1 MKFKFLSA
9 LLFSMVLVSC
19 DRCKTE
25 EDEPVSDYSNGAY
38 IVNEGSFGNLN
49 GSITWTLNGMI
60 VSNPFAEVNGTA
72 LGDVISDFD
81 VVNGKFCAVSNSTAK
96 VIVMNATTFKVE
108 AEITGFAYPRSF
120 QNVGNGMAAVTD
132 GSFDGNVM
140 WVDLTTNTITSSTP
154 VGLGPE
160 GMCVI
165 GDRLYVC
172 NSGGWGIDNR
182 VTVID
187 IPSQSVIEHINVADR
202 PVEIQADAT
211 GNLWV
216 LCSGETQY
224 DANWTQ
230 IIGHTQAVLAK
241 INTADNSVLSFQ
253 VGVLG
258 DHPLHMAKDEINQK
272 IYISNSTLLAFNMQT
287 NAFSDFLTMATNGVS
302 VNPATLEVWVCGE
315 TNYASPST
323 VKVFSSAG
331 TYVRELTA
339 GIAAWKVEF
348 N

>member
-1 MKFKFLSA
+1 MKLKFWSVV
-9 LLFSMVLVSC
+9 LFSLILVSC
-19 DRCKTE
+19 DKCKTE
-25 EDEPVSDYSNGAY
+25 EPTVSDYTHGAF

-49 GSITWTLNGMI
+49 GSITWTLNNI
-60 VSNPFAEVNGTA
+60 LVANPFSDANGSA

-81 VVNGKFCAVSNSTAK
+81 VVNGKFYAISNSTAK
-96 VIVMNATTFKVE
+96 AIVMNATTFKVE

-120 QNVGNGMAAVTD
+120 QYVGNGMAAVTD
-132 GSFDGNVM
+132 GSLDGSVK
-140 WVDLTTNTITSSTP
+140 WVDLATNTIVSSTP

-160 GMCVI
+160 GMCVF

-172 NSGGWGIDNR
+172 NSGGWDIDNR

-187 IPSQSVIEHINVADR
+187 IPSQSVLTNVIVADR

-230 IIGHTQAVLAK
+230 IIGHTPAALARVNS
-241 INTADNSVLSFQ
+241 IDNSVTTFD
-253 VGVLG
+253 VGILG
-258 DHPLHMAKDEINQK
+258 DHPLHMAKDEVNQK
-272 IYISNSTLLAFNMQT
+272 IYISNTTLLAFNMQT
-287 NAFSDFLTMATNGVS
+287 NTFTDFLTVSTNGVS

-315 TNYASPST
+315 TNYAAPSS
-323 VKVFSSAG
+323 VKVYSSAG
-331 TYVRELTA
+331 DYVKEYNA
-339 GIAAWKVEF
+339 GIASWKVEF

>member
-19 DRCKTE
+19 EKCKND
-25 EDEPVSDYSNGAY
+25 DEPIVDYSNGAFV
-38 IVNEGSFGNLN
+38 VNEGSFGNLN
-49 GSITWTLNGMI
+49 GSITWTLNSVL
-60 VSNPFAEVNGTA
+60 VSNPFADANGTS

-81 VVNGKFCAVSNSTAK
+81 VVNGKFYAVSNSTAK

-120 QNVGNGMAAVTD
+120 QYVGNGIAAVTD
-132 GSFDGNVM
+132 GSLDGSVK
-140 WVDLTTNTITSSTP
+140 WIDLSTNTITASTS
-154 VGLGPE
+154 VGFGPE
-160 GMCVI
+160 GMCVYA
-165 GDRLYVC
+165 DRLYVC
-172 NSGGWGIDNR
+172 NSGGWDIDNR

-187 IPSQSVIEHINVADR
+187 IPSQSVLTNVTVADR
-202 PVEIQADAT
+202 PVEVQADAT

-216 LCSGETQY
+216 LCSGQTQY
-224 DANWTQ
+224 DENWTQ
-230 IIGHTQAVLAK
+230 IIGHTSAALAK
-241 INTADNSVLSFQ
+241 LSTLDNSVTTFD

-258 DHPLHMAKDEINQK
+258 DHPLHMAKDETNHK
-272 IYISNSTLLAFNMQT
+272 IYISNTTVLSFDMQT
-287 NAFSDFLTMATNGVS
+287 NLMTDFLIAASNGVS
-302 VNPATLEVWVCGE
+302 VNPVTHQVWVCGE

-323 VKVFSSAG
+323 VKIYSSMG
-331 TYVRELTA
+331 TYVKELTA

>member
-1 MKFKFLSA
+1 MKLNFLSVV
-9 LLFSMVLVSC
+9 LFSLVLVSC
-19 DRCKTE
+19 DKCKTE
-25 EDEPVSDYSNGAY
+25 EPTVADYTHGAF

-49 GSITWTLNGMI
+49 GSISWMLNSVL
-60 VSNPFAEVNGTA
+60 VSNPFAEANGTA

-81 VVNGKFCAVSNSTAK
+81 VVNGKFYAVSNSTAK

-120 QNVGNGMAAVTD
+120 QYVGNGMAAVSD
-132 GSFDGNVM
+132 GSLDGSVKWIN
-140 WVDLTTNTITSSTP
+140 LSTNTITSSTA

-160 GMCVI
+160 GMCVY

-172 NSGGWGIDNR
+172 NSGGWDIDNR
-182 VTVID
+182 IAVID
-187 IPSQSVIEHINVADR
+187 IPSQSVLTYVNVADR
-202 PVEIQADAT
+202 PVEIQVDAN
-211 GNLWV
+211 GYVWA

-230 IIGHTQAVLAK
+230 IIGHTAAALAK
-241 INTADNSVLSFQ
+241 VNTLDNSVTTFD

-258 DHPLHMAKDEINQK
+258 DHPLHMAKDETNQK
-272 IYISNSTLLAFNMQT
+272 IYISNTTLLAFNMQT
-287 NAFSDFLTMATNGVS
+287 SVFTDFLSQASNGVS
-302 VNPATLEVWVCGE
+302 VNPATHEVWVCGE
-315 TNYASPST
+315 TNYASPSI
-323 VKVFSSAG
+323 VKVYSSTG
-331 TYVRELTA
+331 TYIKELTA

>member
-1 MKFKFLSA
+1 MKLKFLSV
-9 LLFSMVLVSC
+9 LMFSMILVSC
-19 DRCKTE
+19 DKCKTV
-25 EDEPVSDYSNGAY
+25 DEPVADYSHGAF

-49 GSITWTLNGMI
+49 GSITWTLNNVL
-60 VSNPFAEVNGTA
+60 VSNPFAEANGTA

-81 VVNGKFCAVSNSTAK
+81 IVNGKFYAVSNSTAK

-120 QNVGNGMAAVTD
+120 QYVGNGMAAVTD
-132 GSFDGNVM
+132 GSLDGSVK
-140 WVDLTTNTITSSTP
+140 WIDLSTNNITASTL

-160 GMCVI
+160 GMCVY
-165 GDRLYVC
+165 GDRLYVS
-172 NSGGWGIDNR
+172 NSGGWDIDNR

-187 IPSQSVIEHINVADR
+187 IPSQSVLTNVTVADR

-216 LCSGETQY
+216 LCSGQTQY

-230 IIGHTQAVLAK
+230 IIGHTPAALAR
-241 INTADNSVLSFQ
+241 INSIDNSVTTFD
-253 VGVLG
+253 VGAIG
-258 DHPLHMAKDEINQK
+258 DHPLHMAKDETNHK
-272 IYISNSTLLAFNMQT
+272 IYIANTTVLSFDMQT
-287 NAFSDFLTMATNGVS
+287 NLMTDFLTASSNGVS
-302 VNPATLEVWVCGE
+302 VNPATQEVWVCSE

-323 VKVFSSAG
+323 VKVYSSTG
-331 TYVRELTA
+331 TYVKEVAA
-339 GIAAWKVEF
+339 GIGAWKVEF